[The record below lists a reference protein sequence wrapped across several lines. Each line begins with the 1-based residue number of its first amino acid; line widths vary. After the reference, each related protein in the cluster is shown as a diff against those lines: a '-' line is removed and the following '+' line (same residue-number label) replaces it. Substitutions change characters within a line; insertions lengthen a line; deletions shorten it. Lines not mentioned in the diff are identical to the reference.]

1 MSKKISYSRAIKQAI
16 DEEMKLDRSIFVIG
30 GETKMFGSL
39 DGLEDKYGKS
49 RIITTPISEEATTGL
64 ILGAALSGMR
74 PIQVHIRVDFM
85 LLAVN
90 QIINMISSATF
101 GSNGKLKCP
110 LLIRA
115 VIGRGWGQ
123 GYQHSKSLH
132 GLFSQIPGLR
142 IIMPT
147 TPSDAKGMIKNAIKN
162 DSPVI
167 SFEHRWLYW
176 QEEELRKDLDKTN
189 YNFPSKLHS
198 GKDVTIVATSWMN
211 VEASMACKILK
222 RNHGITVDLFD
233 LRSSESLNNLNK
245 IFESVRRTGRC
256 IIADNDWLTSGLS
269 GEIAFRI
276 QENCITFL
284 KSSIKRVGFKN
295 MPCPTARNLE
305 NHFYPNAF
313 DIVKIVENMLKLKN
327 SSLEEFTL
335 YSHEIKFKGPF

>member
-1 MSKKISYSRAIKQAI
+1 MSKKISYSEAIKQAI

-39 DGLEDKYGKS
+39 NGLEDKYGKS

-115 VIGRGWGQ
+115 VVGRGWGQ

-189 YNFPSKLHS
+189 YNFPSKLNS

-222 RNHGITVDLFD
+222 KNHGVTVDLFD

-245 IFESVRRTGRC
+245 VFESVRRTGRC

-276 QENCITFL
+276 QENCITSL
-284 KSSIKRVGFKN
+284 KSPIKRVGFKN

>member
-1 MSKKISYSRAIKQAI
+1 MSKKISYSEAIKQAI
-16 DEEMKLDRSIFVIG
+16 DDEMKLDRSIFVIG

-39 DGLEDKYGKS
+39 NGLEDKYGKN

-115 VIGRGWGQ
+115 VVGRGWGQ

-189 YNFPSKLHS
+189 YNFPSKLNS

-222 RNHGITVDLFD
+222 KNHGVTVDLFD

-245 IFESVRRTGRC
+245 VFESVRRTGRC

-276 QENCITFL
+276 QENCITSL
-284 KSSIKRVGFKN
+284 KSTIKRVGFKN

-313 DIVKIVENMLKLKN
+313 DIVKIVEDMLKLKN
-327 SSLEEFTL
+327 SSLEEFSL

>member
-1 MSKKISYSRAIKQAI
+1 MSKKISYSEAIKQAI

-39 DGLEDKYGKS
+39 NGLEDKYGKS

-115 VIGRGWGQ
+115 VVGRGWGQ

-189 YNFPSKLHS
+189 YNFPSKLNS

-222 RNHGITVDLFD
+222 KNHGVTVDLFD

-245 IFESVRRTGRC
+245 VFESVRRTGRC

-276 QENCITFL
+276 QENCITSL
-284 KSSIKRVGFKN
+284 KSPIKRAGFKN